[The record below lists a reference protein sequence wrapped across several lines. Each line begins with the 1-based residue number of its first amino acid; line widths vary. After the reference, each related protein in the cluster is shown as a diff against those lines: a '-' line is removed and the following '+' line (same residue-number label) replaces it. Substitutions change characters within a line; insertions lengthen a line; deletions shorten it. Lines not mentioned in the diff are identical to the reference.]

1 MKINRRSI
9 SAMKVL
15 HFLALHLMMVL
26 DAQGQ
31 RIPVLNQIDLPHNYY
46 FRELYLPQLTS
57 GPSSVCWSPD
67 GTSLVFSMGGSLWK
81 QIIGTQSAQQL
92 TDGNG
97 YDYQPDWSPDGKQI
111 IFVRYN
117 GAAIELMLFDFASGN
132 TIGLTDNRQVNLD
145 PRWSPDGKSI
155 AFVSTYKMG
164 HFLLYKATVA
174 NNRMEEPINLI
185 PDRKSLVKR
194 YYYSA
199 YDHAINPVWSRDG
212 KEIYFISNREI
223 AHGTGDLVSI
233 KAEGGDQTMI
243 QHEETNWQTH
253 PDISPDGSRF
263 VYSSY
268 LGRSWHQLWLLPS
281 KGGHPIP
288 LTYGEYD
295 NSSPRWSPDGK
306 KIAFIS
312 NRGGNTSLW
321 LVNAYDGGQKEVIQ
335 DELIFLRPHTP
346 LRIEVQ
352 DERGNAVASRISIM
366 DGKGKFH
373 APSAALIHAD
383 DSRFASQTF
392 ESHYFHQEGPVQLMV
407 PEDKLSITVSHGPE
421 YEMAK
426 MEIDTRQERRPI
438 VVKLKKLTMPQSFGL
453 WWSGDVHV
461 HMNYG
466 GHYRNTPASLVH
478 QAKAENLNFVYNL
491 IVNKEQ
497 RIIDQPFFSNLPDH
511 TSTEEVML
519 LHGQEFHTFFWGHL
533 GLLGLN
539 DHLIIPD
546 YSGYPQTAVESLF
559 PNNNFIADRAHEQ
572 DGLVGYV
579 HPFEKSE
586 IFPDQSSTLTNELP
600 VEAALGKIDY
610 YEVIGFAEH
619 KTSEYVWYQLLNCG
633 FKIPAAAGTDA
644 MANYA
649 SLRGPVGLN
658 RVYVKGEGTLDQ
670 KLFQKNLK
678 AGKSFVTNGPM
689 IGFKVGQASPGDSL
703 MISPKGQKLT
713 YSGFLR
719 SLIPVEHV
727 EVVWNGEVVA
737 THAKNSP
744 VASLDISG
752 SIQVKGPGWM
762 LLRAW
767 SSNPHADLPDM
778 YAYASTNPVY
788 IQQPGKMVQSKSR
801 SEYFIKWLNRLEA
814 AANAN
819 THYRSE
825 EERKMILDDI
835 AKAKNVFEAQLR
847 TR

>member
-1 MKINRRSI
+1 MRI
-9 SAMKVL
+9 L
-15 HFLALHLMMVL
+15 HFLALILMLVPDL
-26 DAQGQ
+26 SGQ

-57 GPSSVCWSPD
+57 GPSSVCWSPY

-81 QIIGTQSAQQL
+81 QTIGTKSAQQL

-117 GAAIELMLFDFASGN
+117 GSAIELMLLDLANGN
-132 TIGLTDNRQVNLD
+132 TVALTDNKGVNLE
-145 PRWSPDGKSI
+145 PRWSPDGLSI
-155 AFVSTYKMG
+155 AFVSTLRTG
-164 HFLLYKATVA
+164 HFLLHKATII
-174 NNRMEEPINLI
+174 NNRMEEPVCLI

-199 YDHAINPVWSRDG
+199 FDHAVNPVWSRDG

-233 KAEGGDQTMI
+233 KAEGGDQTTI
-243 QHEETNWQTH
+243 HHEETNWQMR

-268 LGRSWHQLWLLPS
+268 LGRNWHQLWLLPT

-288 LTYGEYD
+288 LTYGEHD

-306 KIAFIS
+306 RIAFIS
-312 NRGGNTSLW
+312 NRNGNTSLW
-321 LVNAYDGGQKEVIQ
+321 LVNAYDGGQKEVVSS
-335 DELIFLRPHTP
+335 ELHHLLPQLP
-346 LRIEVQ
+346 LRIEAQ
-352 DERGNAVASRISIM
+352 DERGSKVPCRISVT
-366 DGKGKFH
+366 DSKGKFYS
-373 APSAALIHAD
+373 PSDALIHAD
-383 DSRFASQTF
+383 DSRFANQSF

-407 PEDKLSITVSHGPE
+407 PKDKLFITISHGPE
-421 YEMAK
+421 YEIANV
-426 MEIDTRQERRPI
+426 EADTRLGQGPVI
-438 VVKLKKLTMPQSFGL
+438 VKLKKLTMPENFGS

-478 QAKAENLNFVYNL
+478 QANAENLNFVYNL

-497 RIIDQPFFSNLPDH
+497 RIVDQPYFSNRPDNA
-511 TSTEEVML
+511 STEAVML
-519 LHGQEFHTFFWGHL
+519 LHGQEFHTFYWGHL

-559 PNNNFIADRAHEQ
+559 PNNNFIADRTHEQ

-600 VEAALGKIDY
+600 VEAALGKVDY

-619 KTSEYVWYQLLNCG
+619 KASEYVWYQLLNCG
-633 FKIPAAAGTDA
+633 FHIPAAAGTDA

-658 RVYVKGEGTLDQ
+658 RVYVKGQGPLDH
-670 KLFQKNLK
+670 KLFQKSLK
-678 AGKSFVTNGPM
+678 AGKSFVTNGPL
-689 IGFKVGQASPGDSL
+689 IGFKVEQASPGDSL
-703 MISPKGQKLT
+703 MISPKGQKLM

-719 SLIPVEHV
+719 SSIAVEKI

-737 THAKNSP
+737 THSSNGP
-744 VASLDISG
+744 VRSLGVNG

-767 SSNPHADLPDM
+767 SGSPHSDLPDM

-788 IQQPGKMVQSKSR
+788 IQQPGKKVQSKS
-801 SEYFIKWLNRLEA
+801 SAEYFIKWLNRLEA
-814 AANAN
+814 AASAN
-819 THYRSE
+819 TQYRSQ
-825 EERKMILDDI
+825 EERKTILDDI
-835 AKAKNVFEAQLR
+835 AKAKIVFEAQSIR
-847 TR
+847 